1 MNANELCKTVQQ
13 MKSLLNMMYDIDEM
27 VEKNNMEIVKE
38 HDPIYF
44 DLHEENGVKKYE
56 LKFEGDEKIIY
67 VVAVSDSPH
76 KTVQYHYKLYTE
88 DENRQKRSEEHTS
101 ELQSRFDLV
110 CRLLLEKK

>member
-1 MNANELCKTVQQ
+1 MHANELFRTVQP

-56 LKFEGDEKIIY
+56 LRFEGEEKMIY
-67 VVAVSDSPH
+67 VIAVSDSPH

-88 DENRQKRSEEHTS
+88 DENRPKEFAESME
-101 ELQSRFDLV
+101 
-110 CRLLLEKK
+110 RLEMLINKLKDDE